1 MEAEGGKV
9 TATKG
14 PAGKQGPRPEGR
26 SSRSQRASLVGP
38 AEEGRCGVL
47 TLRRQ
52 GKEQGPERGRRNQ
65 SGPRTTAVL
74 RGQGGPARGAAEL
87 LTEETRSAE
96 QTSIKTEAGRTKTE
110 RRGANSS
117 LATQTHIRSNTR
129 ENPTLRGGG
138 NGEQRAGKRRG
149 RPSHREGDGTTATQG
164 RQGASR
170 KHAEGQERPP
180 CPPGPAPAASRRQ
193 LVHTHHQPQRN
204 NVEQSTDR
212 GSWPGSRW
220 A

>member
-1 MEAEGGKV
+1 MAW
-9 TATKG
+9 
-14 PAGKQGPRPEGR
+14 
-26 SSRSQRASLVGP
+26 
-38 AEEGRCGVL
+38 L

-74 RGQGGPARGAAEL
+74 PGLGGPARGAAEL
-87 LTEETRSAE
+87 LRMRQEAREH
-96 QTSIKTEAGRTKTE
+96 TSIKTEAGRTKTE

-117 LATQTHIRSNTR
+117 LTTQTHIRSNTR

-138 NGEQRAGKRRG
+138 NGERQQQRAGKRRG
-149 RPSHREGDGTTATQG
+149 RPSHREGDVTTATQG
-164 RQGASR
+164 RQGASG
-170 KHAEGQERPP
+170 KHAEGQERPRAH
-180 CPPGPAPAASRRQ
+180 PAPRLLLPDASSSTLTTSRRE
-193 LVHTHHQPQRN
+193 TTWSK
-204 NVEQSTDR
+204 STDR